1 MPNAPP
7 IVIDLG
13 KVSNAQIKELFA
25 GAGKL
30 QEEVEEVM
38 RLVNAAQDDDS
49 RILFPVVAVYHSADT
64 ADEHDDTFANFSPRQ
79 RRNKSKLKQL

>member
-38 RLVNAAQDDDS
+38 RLVKAAQEDDG
-49 RILFPVVAVYHSADT
+49 RILVPVVAVYHSADT
-64 ADEHDDTFANFSPRQ
+64 ADGHDDTFANFPPPT
-79 RRNKSKLKQL
+79 RRNKSKLKGS

>member
-1 MPNAPP
+1 MTNAPP

-30 QEEVEEVM
+30 QEEIEEVM
-38 RLVNAAQDDDS
+38 RLVSAAQEGHGK
-49 RILFPVVAVYHSADT
+49 ILVPVVAVYHSTDT
-64 ADEHDDTFANFSPRQ
+64 ADEHDDTIANFRPST
-79 RRNKSKLKQL
+79 RRNKSKLKRS